1 MVLTKN
7 QYGKCEKTCTKGLP
21 AGFKF
26 WRVFILF
33 PILFDLME
41 CKESRPSITRYRSPL
56 LVCAPAALSCQ
67 FSDFSALGAILLP
80 FSTLCLRSI
89 LSTWTFWR
97 TMTPIRPKFLVYA
110 LLLPS
115 YNSPVL
121 GSPLGISI
129 SLCDPG
135 PCAATA
141 ICKVGSSCHVVN
153 AKPCSR
159 NKKDYDETTT
169 PCYHV

>member
-1 MVLTKN
+1 MQGIQA
-7 QYGKCEKTCTKGLP
+7 QYHTVSFPTLGMCSSRSQLP
-21 AGFKF
+21 VFRF
-26 WRVFILF
+26 LCPWRH
-33 PILFDLME
+33 
-41 CKESRPSITRYRSPL
+41 
-56 LVCAPAALSCQ
+56 PAA
-67 FSDFSALGAILLP
+67 

-89 LSTWTFWR
+89 LSTWTVWR
-97 TMTPIRPKFLVYA
+97 TMIPNWPKFLVYA
-110 LLLPS
+110 LLLPPS
-115 YNSPVL
+115 NSPGW